1 MDHAEINRLEFRH
14 GKRGEILYR
23 GVGKWRRLPP
33 GNPGDLLRIQ
43 EDGLPEWTK
52 VKYGNL
58 RCLTGTYIGTGSQ
71 QTIDLGEG
79 IVIKH
84 IIVICPPQGP
94 PGEPYTGGFYHLNEN
109 MSAYAYGIWH
119 DGTTTVYNSI
129 YNQLV
134 LETTRSFRVDGILS
148 ESGTLYY
155 FTVWYEVV

>member
-1 MDHAEINRLEFRH
+1 MDHAEINRLEFRK

-33 GNPGDLLRIQ
+33 GNAGDFLTIQ
-43 EDGLPEWTK
+43 EDGLPGWTE
-52 VKYGNL
+52 VEFGNL
-58 RCLTGTYIGTGSQ
+58 RCLTGTYFGTGLP

-84 IIVICPPQGP
+84 IIVICPPY
-94 PGEPYTGGFYHLNEN
+94 GELYTGGFYHLNN
-109 MSAYAYGIWH
+109 RMSAYAYGIWR
-119 DGTTTVYNSI
+119 DGTTVYDAI

-134 LETTRSFRVDGILS
+134 LETNHSFRVDGKLS
-148 ESGTLYY
+148 ESGILYY